1 MELILE
7 GGVTIIVNAQL
18 TGRLSILGVGPGRQG
33 EHEIERKG
41 CLERKVERKTKQE
54 TEVEKER
61 EQRLSHPAQKF
72 PGLPQP
78 REQSPAE
85 GSIFGYRSER
95 LAQRGSQQERVLRA
109 RTGHHTWGPGDKPAA
124 EGVGSPAFG
133 GSRGSAGKAV
143 VS

>member
-1 MELILE
+1 MDRERGVCSNVEGQRVSDGQPTWSREVTGRRGSQGAELILE
-7 GGVTIIVNAQL
+7 DGVTGIVNAQL
-18 TGRLSILGVGPGRQG
+18 AGRLGILVIGPGRQR
-33 EHEIERKG
+33 EHETERKG

-85 GSIFGYRSER
+85 G
-95 LAQRGSQQERVLRA
+95 
-109 RTGHHTWGPGDKPAA
+109 
-124 EGVGSPAFG
+124 
-133 GSRGSAGKAV
+133 
-143 VS
+143 